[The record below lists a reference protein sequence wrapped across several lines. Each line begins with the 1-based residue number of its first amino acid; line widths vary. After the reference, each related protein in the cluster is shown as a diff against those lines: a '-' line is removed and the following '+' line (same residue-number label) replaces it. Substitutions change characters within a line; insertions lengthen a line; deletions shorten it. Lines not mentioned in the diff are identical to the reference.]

1 MGKKQWLAKLFSHE
15 KGPMSTYIDKCI
27 PSLPEITVGNH
38 TDSFA
43 QLSLNRGRDRD
54 HQIDQFALDCFHL
67 VLRKFPLSIFVS
79 PVALDKILEAEGASK
94 ANVAGIRV
102 GGRDMEQLQ

>member
-1 MGKKQWLAKLFSHE
+1 
-15 KGPMSTYIDKCI
+15 MSTYIDKSI
-27 PSLPEITVGNH
+27 PSLPEITVGDH
-38 TDSFA
+38 TDSLA

-54 HQIDQFALDCFHL
+54 HQIDQLALDCFHL

-79 PVALDKILEAEGASK
+79 PVALDKVLEAESASK
-94 ANVAGIRV
+94 TNVAGIRV

>member
-1 MGKKQWLAKLFSHE
+1 MR
-15 KGPMSTYIDKCI
+15 TDIDKSI
-27 PSLPEITVGNH
+27 PSLPKITVGDH
-38 TDSFA
+38 AHSLA

-54 HQIDQFALDCFHL
+54 HQIDQFALDSFHL
-67 VLRKFPLSIFVS
+67 VLRKFPLPIFIS
-79 PVALDKILEAEGASK
+79 PIALDKVLKAESASK